1 MGKANPE
8 QWPVASGQW
17 PVNPE
22 RMASG
27 KWRRVAVGKANP
39 KQWSVAS
46 GQWPVNPERVASRRK
61 RSAGRREMR
70 KTKPIRNQRKARC
83 RLWLNRPCLSLSVE
97 NEANWRGMTPHAPR
111 STLHA
116 SSPQW
121 PVSLK
126 RVASGDWRRVAAG
139 KANPKQ
145 WSVASGQWP
154 VNLERVASRRE
165 GSARHRKMCKTKP
178 IRNQRKVHCRLKLN
192 HPCPSLRVENEAK
205 LVEITLHAPGS
216 THGRLPSAGK
226 NGAIEANR
234 GASRKLFRTWTQDDR
249 PANRRTKQ
257 TLSLWGRQPG
267 NRDEQADKKPGL
279 IARQFAHFGPG
290 IAITSSRRT
299 SCVEPRQ
306 SIRGSPKPWKIRTR
320 SEWIS
325 VSSPTGWSVKRAPS
339 A

>member
-61 RSAGRREMR
+61 RSAGCREMR

-83 RLWLNRPCLSLSVE
+83 RLWLNRLCPSLSVE
-97 NEANWRGMTPHAPR
+97 NEANW
-111 STLHA
+111 
-116 SSPQW
+116 
-121 PVSLK
+121 
-126 RVASGDWRRVAAG
+126 
-139 KANPKQ
+139 
-145 WSVASGQWP
+145 
-154 VNLERVASRRE
+154 
-165 GSARHRKMCKTKP
+165 
-178 IRNQRKVHCRLKLN
+178 
-192 HPCPSLRVENEAK
+192 
-205 LVEITLHAPGS
+205 VEITLHAPGS

-249 PANRRTKQ
+249 PANRRT
-257 TLSLWGRQPG
+257 
-267 NRDEQADKKPGL
+267 
-279 IARQFAHFGPG
+279 
-290 IAITSSRRT
+290 
-299 SCVEPRQ
+299 
-306 SIRGSPKPWKIRTR
+306 
-320 SEWIS
+320 
-325 VSSPTGWSVKRAPS
+325 
-339 A
+339 